1 MVEPVTGL
9 AIFAGTWLAKKLAKD
24 WANSKKAEQ
33 TSGYHAAV
41 FDHGNVLAECTEHQE
56 KARASLGRL
65 GIHRIESMRR
75 VLPHA
80 AGAARLCEDKGL
92 AEAPF
97 RKDGWFGGRSHKS
110 LLGLSASLIAVDIAL
125 PDDAPVTAA
134 ETLLSTLAA
143 QGAYSAFETLPHHEG
158 ADVADMMV
166 SPDQFNDKVMAGVD
180 LLDGHVGRVDDIIG
194 SQDVAKDAAA
204 LAQQLDV
211 DAINKVSDGAGHLVS
226 NAAGIAGEHVTG
238 VVAEVGGAM
247 DALGGFIGDFV
258 GPAGWAL
265 AGWSLGGTLH
275 ASKKIKGQRE
285 EVRIQTGQLKERA
298 ERAKRIYARGEQLEE
313 LNKEVSY
320 KTFKHSWIMKQVGKK
335 RFRGKAGRERDAKRA
350 VLLEKS
356 ARSFW
361 DVMHAPLLGKDGD
374 AADTP
379 LPAA

>member
-41 FDHGNVLAECTEHQE
+41 FDHGHALEDCTGHQE

-65 GIHRIESMRR
+65 GVHRIESMRR

-80 AGAARLCEDKGL
+80 AGAARLCEEKGL

-97 RKDGWFGGRSHKS
+97 KKDGWFGGKSHKS
-110 LLGLSASLIAVDIAL
+110 LLGLSASLIAVDLAL
-125 PDDAPVTAA
+125 PEDAPVTAA

-166 SPDQFNDKVMAGVD
+166 SPDQFNDRVMAGVD

-211 DAINKVSDGAGHLVS
+211 DIVG
-226 NAAGIAGEHVTG
+226 NAAGMAGEQVTG
-238 VVAEVGGAM
+238 VMAEVGGAM

-285 EVRIQTGQLKERA
+285 EVRLQIGQLKERA
-298 ERAKRIYARGEQLEE
+298 ERAKRIFARGEQLEV

-320 KTFKHSWIMKQVGKK
+320 KTFKHSWIMKEVSKK

-350 VLLEKS
+350 AMLEKS

-361 DVMHAPLLGKDGD
+361 EVMHAPLLGKDGD